1 MLGSDVTNQLLD
13 QDGLTYTS
21 TAEQTDLTT
30 LLIRAEQ
37 VYDFDTGLKDLSL
50 GGLFLKGRSFSV
62 DRKVLFH
69 LWLFFI
75 VDRLAQYVENT
86 AQRILTNRYGN
97 RCAGC
102 NGVHTT
108 SQTIGGSHCDT
119 SYGIVTKILCN
130 LDGQGAAILKRY
142 LDCLVDFRNLALGE
156 LDIHDRTDDLRDLT
170 SILFCHLASP
180 FISFSNALPGSAIV
194 LAGHQ
199 ALSKQ
204 IN

>member
-13 QDGLTYTS
+13 QDGRTYTG
-21 TAEQTDLTT
+21 TAEQTDFTT

-37 VYDFDTGLKDLSL
+37 VYDFDTGLKDFSL
-50 GGLFLKGRSFSV
+50 GRLFLEGRSFSV
-62 DRKVLFH
+62 DWKVFFH
-69 LWLFFI
+69 LWPFFI
-75 VDRLAQYVENT
+75 VNWLAQYIENT

-97 RCAGC
+97 RRAGC

-130 LDGQGAAILKRY
+130 LNGQAAAVFQRNS
-142 LDCLVDFRNLALGE
+142 DCLVDFRNLALGE
-156 LDIHDRTDDLRDLT
+156 LDIHDRTDDLCDLT

-180 FISFSNALPGSAIV
+180 S
-194 LAGHQ
+194 
-199 ALSKQ
+199 
-204 IN
+204 